1 MKLSLVFPDRR
12 IWSRLN
18 ADIDQFDESHTRW
31 CFLRGNHRDLGV
43 TWLTLPA
50 GASIT
55 DRATRLQDFRRNAI
69 VCNWSLCGLSRSKVA
84 ISTAVADRQCVGKI
98 SRSQPR
104 HAPTPI
110 CRARTSPTSSLK
122 THTSVPSLGAVAIGS
137 YLPRSTMGRHPLGL
151 IGLLIYGLPIR
162 PFNGSNW
169 SGAGYPSGKY

>member
-1 MKLSLVFPDRR
+1 MSAPFQSHKLTRGFTLSDNVKATCGLGSSIANAPGQR
-12 IWSRLN
+12 SRLTGYV
-18 ADIDQFDESHTRW
+18 ADM
-31 CFLRGNHRDLGV
+31 
-43 TWLTLPA
+43 PA

-69 VCNWSLCGLSRSKVA
+69 VCNSSLCGLSRSKVA
-84 ISTAVADRQCVGKI
+84 ISAAVADRHWVGKI
-98 SRSQPR
+98 SRPHPR

-137 YLPRSTMGRHPLGL
+137 YLPRSTMGCHPLGL
-151 IGLLIYGLPIR
+151 IGALIYGLPIR

-169 SGAGYPSGKY
+169 SGDGYPSGKY